1 MVKGQM
7 VKGEIVNGKRRDGKR
22 REGGDDVCVCV
33 CIQALKD
40 EKFSPP
46 SSQQM
51 GH

>member
-22 REGGDDVCVCV
+22 REGGDDDP
-33 CIQALKD
+33 IQALKD
-40 EKFSPP
+40 EKSSLP